1 MHKIIIKNDIS
12 TWHIK
17 VRVFR
22 VLDYDT
28 WITQNKFVFSKLLLE
43 IPEQNLGFEYFG
55 L

>member
-17 VRVFR
+17 VRMFR
-22 VLDYDT
+22 VPDYDT
-28 WITQNKFVFSKLLLE
+28 WINQDKFKFFKLLLE
-43 IPEQNLGFEYFG
+43 IAEQNLGFEYFG